1 MEKQQKKKTDAK
13 ERIAQKAKELFS
25 QKGYAATSIEDIIA
39 AAGSSKGNVYYHF
52 GSKEKLF
59 LYLIEE
65 DTKEWM
71 EKWQKKQEQYAT
83 TADKLYGLAEHYVDD
98 FQNPLLKAGEEFSG
112 SQTADPETLQELLVL
127 MRMQR
132 TVYHSIVEEGITSGE
147 FKQMDV
153 QDATLILFGLLAGLG
168 ANYYEMELEE
178 IRALYRKAITV
189 FLHGIKP
196 ENTR

>member
-1 MEKQQKKKTDAK
+1 MEKQHRKKTDAK

-71 EKWQKKQEQYAT
+71 EKWQRKQAQYAT

-112 SQTADPETLQELLVL
+112 SQTADPETLQELLAL

-132 TVYHSIVEEGITSGE
+132 TVYHSIIEEGITSGE

-189 FLHGIKP
+189 FLHGIRP
-196 ENTR
+196 ENAR